1 MMKDIKMPA
10 VKDVAIAIVKDV
22 DEADQEQW
30 YVYLVNNKTK
40 AITDVIINS
49 KGYGT
54 IDEEPVKTSI
64 LRHYFAEVKEKSFVK
79 IEAIMTN
86 VFGLSNEYWLS
97 FYIGSQIYDQKFV
110 FLPETIKED
119 NFTHIPIMDV
129 QGVMIGEM
137 P

>member
-1 MMKDIKMPA
+1 MKDIKMPA

-64 LRHYFAEVKEKSFVK
+64 LRHYFAEVGEKSFVK

-110 FLPETIKED
+110 FLPETIKEE